1 MKKRT
6 TYIDGLKLGQYHAI
20 KLLELVNKKITECNN
35 RDIKKDENYPVPKE
49 LKDFRAF
56 SYIAKQLHTFLA
68 QWENVQLGDK
78 VEFKPKII
86 VMKNLFELN
95 KPDPITETEKN
106 SKQLEFN
113 FDFNQDQPL
122 LVELNK

>member
-6 TYIDGLKLGQYHAI
+6 TYIDGLKLGQSHAI

-35 RDIKKDENYPVPKE
+35 RDVKKDGHYLSQN
-49 LKDFRAF
+49 FRAF
-56 SYIAKQLHTFLA
+56 SYIGKQLHTFLA

-78 VEFKPKII
+78 VEYKPKII

-113 FDFNQDQPL
+113 FN
-122 LVELNK
+122 

>member
-6 TYIDGLKLGQYHAI
+6 TYIDGLKLGQSHAI

-35 RDIKKDENYPVPKE
+35 RDVKKDGRYLSQN
-49 LKDFRAF
+49 FRAF
-56 SYIAKQLHTFLA
+56 SYIGKQLHTFLA

-78 VEFKPKII
+78 VEYKPKII

-113 FDFNQDQPL
+113 FN
-122 LVELNK
+122 

>member
-1 MKKRT
+1 MDNKKEKRT
-6 TYIDGLKLGQYHAI
+6 IYIDGLKLGQSHAI

-56 SYIAKQLHTFLA
+56 SYIGKQLHTFLA

-78 VEFKPKII
+78 VEYKPKII

-95 KPDPITETEKN
+95 KPDPITEIEKN
-106 SKQLEFN
+106 PKQLE
-113 FDFNQDQPL
+113 
-122 LVELNK
+122 LNLS

>member
-6 TYIDGLKLGQYHAI
+6 TYIDGLKLGQSHAI

-56 SYIAKQLHTFLA
+56 SYIGKQLHTFLA

-78 VEFKPKII
+78 VEYKPKII

-106 SKQLEFN
+106 S
-113 FDFNQDQPL
+113 
-122 LVELNK
+122 